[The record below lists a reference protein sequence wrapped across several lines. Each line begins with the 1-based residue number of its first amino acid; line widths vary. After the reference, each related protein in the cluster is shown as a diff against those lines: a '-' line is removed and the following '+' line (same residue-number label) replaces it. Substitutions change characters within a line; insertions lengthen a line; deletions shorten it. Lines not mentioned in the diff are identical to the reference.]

1 MRARRSAEQVRAAG
15 RRGAG
20 APPAEARLQIEGLSP
35 RRLGTVAMVV
45 LAVVLA
51 VFGVKES
58 VRAWQMRRD
67 MRAVERELS
76 TLRAQQADL
85 AKTVDRLRTD
95 PHYIE
100 KLAREEMGMV
110 REGETVLKFPS
121 QNSPGTP
128 R

>member
-1 MRARRSAEQVRAAG
+1 MRAPRVDVEK
-15 RRGAG
+15 
-20 APPAEARLQIEGLSP
+20 LSP
-35 RRLGTVAMVV
+35 KRLGTIAMVA
-45 LAVVLA
+45 LAVGLA

-67 MRAVERELS
+67 MHAVEREVQ
-76 TLRAQQADL
+76 TLRAKQEQL
-85 AKTVDRLRTD
+85 TRTVDRLRND
-95 PHYIE
+95 PLYIE

-121 QNSPGTP
+121 QTSPSTP

>member
-1 MRARRSAEQVRAAG
+1 VSPRRAGAALKDRSAALLSAAG
-15 RRGAG
+15 R
-20 APPAEARLQIEGLSP
+20 LNP
-35 RRLGTVAMVV
+35 RRLGIAAMVV
-45 LAVVLA
+45 LAVGLA

-58 VRAWQMRRD
+58 VRAWQIRRE
-67 MRAVERELS
+67 MAKVQRELTTLRARQSELTKAVER
-76 TLRAQQADL
+76 LRS
-85 AKTVDRLRTD
+85 D

-121 QNSPGTP
+121 PASPTP

>member
-1 MRARRSAEQVRAAG
+1 MRARRVEDQ
-15 RRGAG
+15 
-20 APPAEARLQIEGLSP
+20 GLSP
-35 RRLGTVAMVV
+35 QRLGTILMVV
-45 LAVVLA
+45 LAVGLA

-67 MRAVERELS
+67 MQTVERELGA
-76 TLRAQQADL
+76 LRAKQAEL
-85 AKTVDRLRTD
+85 TRTVDRLRND
-95 PHYIE
+95 PLYIE

-121 QNSPGTP
+121 QGAAGP

>member
-1 MRARRSAEQVRAAG
+1 VRA
-15 RRGAG
+15 
-20 APPAEARLQIEGLSP
+20 PRLDVDALSP
-35 RRLGTVAMVV
+35 QKLGTVAMVV
-45 LAVVLA
+45 LAVGLA

-67 MRAVERELS
+67 MHGVEREVQA
-76 TLRAQQADL
+76 LRTKQAEL
-85 AKTVDRLRTD
+85 TRTVDRLRND
-95 PHYIE
+95 PLYIE

-121 QNSPGTP
+121 QPT

>member
-1 MRARRSAEQVRAAG
+1 VRV
-15 RRGAG
+15 
-20 APPAEARLQIEGLSP
+20 PRLDVDAVSP
-35 RRLGTVAMVV
+35 QKLGSVAMVV
-45 LAVVLA
+45 LAVGLA

-67 MRAVERELS
+67 MHVVEREVQA
-76 TLRAQQADL
+76 LRTKQAEL
-85 AKTVDRLRTD
+85 TRTVDRLRND
-95 PHYIE
+95 PLYIE

-121 QNSPGTP
+121 QPT

>member
-1 MRARRSAEQVRAAG
+1 MKPRRAAD
-15 RRGAG
+15 R
-20 APPAEARLQIEGLSP
+20 GLSP
-35 RRLGTVAMVV
+35 QRLGTVAMVA
-45 LAVVLA
+45 LAVGLA

-67 MRAVERELS
+67 MQTVERDLT
-76 TLRAQQADL
+76 TLRAQQEQL
-85 AKTVDRLRTD
+85 ARTVDRLRHD
-95 PHYIE
+95 PLYIE

-121 QNSPGTP
+121 QSSSTNN

>member
-1 MRARRSAEQVRAAG
+1 MRAPRVEL
-15 RRGAG
+15 
-20 APPAEARLQIEGLSP
+20 EALSP
-35 RRLGTVAMVV
+35 QKLGSIAMVA
-45 LAVVLA
+45 LAVGLA

-67 MRAVERELS
+67 MHTAEREVE
-76 TLRAQQADL
+76 TLRAKQAEL
-85 AKTVDRLRTD
+85 ARTIERLRND
-95 PHYIE
+95 PLYIE

-121 QNSPGTP
+121 QSSPNAA

>member
-1 MRARRSAEQVRAAG
+1 
-15 RRGAG
+15 
-20 APPAEARLQIEGLSP
+20 
-35 RRLGTVAMVV
+35 MVV
-45 LAVVLA
+45 LAIGLA

-67 MRAVERELS
+67 MQTVERDLT
-76 TLRAQQADL
+76 TLRAQQEQL
-85 AKTVDRLRTD
+85 ARTVDRLRND
-95 PHYIE
+95 PLYIE

-121 QNSPGTP
+121 QSSPPNP

>member
-1 MRARRSAEQVRAAG
+1 VRG
-15 RRGAG
+15 PRVD
-20 APPAEARLQIEGLSP
+20 LDKLSP
-35 RRLGTVAMVV
+35 QRLGAIAMVV
-45 LAVVLA
+45 LAVGLA

-67 MRAVERELS
+67 MRAVEREVQA
-76 TLRAQQADL
+76 LRARQAEL
-85 AKTVDRLRTD
+85 THTVDRLRND
-95 PHYIE
+95 PLYVE

-121 QNSPGTP
+121 QTSPGLP

>member
-1 MRARRSAEQVRAAG
+1 VRARRADVQ
-15 RRGAG
+15 
-20 APPAEARLQIEGLSP
+20 GLSP
-35 RRLGTVAMVV
+35 QRLGTIAMVV
-45 LAVVLA
+45 LAAGLA

-67 MRAVERELS
+67 MHAVEREVQ
-76 TLRAQQADL
+76 TLRAKQEQL
-85 AKTVDRLRTD
+85 TRTVDRLRND
-95 PHYIE
+95 PLYIE

-121 QNSPGTP
+121 QTLPPTSPQIP

>member
-1 MRARRSAEQVRAAG
+1 VRTRRID
-15 RRGAG
+15 
-20 APPAEARLQIEGLSP
+20 LQGLSP
-35 RRLGTVAMVV
+35 KRLGTIAMVV
-45 LAVVLA
+45 LAVGLA

-67 MRAVERELS
+67 MHAVEREVQA
-76 TLRAQQADL
+76 LRAKQEQL
-85 AKTVDRLRTD
+85 TRSVDRLRND
-95 PHYIE
+95 PLYIE

-121 QNSPGTP
+121 QTA

>member
-1 MRARRSAEQVRAAG
+1 MRAPRVDVQT
-15 RRGAG
+15 
-20 APPAEARLQIEGLSP
+20 LSP
-35 RRLGTVAMVV
+35 KRLGTIAMVA

-67 MRAVERELS
+67 MHAVERDVQARRSKEAEL
-76 TLRAQQADL
+76 TR
-85 AKTVDRLRTD
+85 TVDRLRND
-95 PHYIE
+95 PLYIE

-110 REGETVLKFPS
+110 REGETVLKFSSQTSPS
-121 QNSPGTP
+121 TP

>member
-1 MRARRSAEQVRAAG
+1 VRARRID
-15 RRGAG
+15 
-20 APPAEARLQIEGLSP
+20 LQGLSP
-35 RRLGTVAMVV
+35 KRLGTIAMVV
-45 LAVVLA
+45 LAVGLA

-67 MRAVERELS
+67 MHAVEREVQA
-76 TLRAQQADL
+76 LRAKQEQL
-85 AKTVDRLRTD
+85 TRSVDRLRND
-95 PHYIE
+95 PLYIE

-121 QNSPGTP
+121 QN

>member
-1 MRARRSAEQVRAAG
+1 VRARRIG
-15 RRGAG
+15 
-20 APPAEARLQIEGLSP
+20 LQGLSP
-35 RRLGTVAMVV
+35 KRLGTIAMVV
-45 LAVVLA
+45 LAVGLA

-67 MRAVERELS
+67 MHAVEREVQA
-76 TLRAQQADL
+76 LRAKQEQL
-85 AKTVDRLRTD
+85 TRSVDRLRND
-95 PHYIE
+95 PLYIE

-121 QNSPGTP
+121 QTA

>member
-1 MRARRSAEQVRAAG
+1 MRPRRADDR
-15 RRGAG
+15 
-20 APPAEARLQIEGLSP
+20 GLSP
-35 RRLGTVAMVV
+35 QRLGTVAMVA
-45 LAVVLA
+45 LAIGLA

-67 MRAVERELS
+67 MQTVERDLT
-76 TLRAQQADL
+76 TLRSQQEQL
-85 AKTVDRLRTD
+85 SRTVDRLRTD
-95 PHYIE
+95 PLYIE

-121 QNSPGTP
+121 QNSSNP

>member
-1 MRARRSAEQVRAAG
+1 MSARR
-15 RRGAG
+15 AG
-20 APPAEARLQIEGLSP
+20 ARDLSP
-35 RRLGTVAMVV
+35 QRVGIVAMVV
-45 LAVVLA
+45 LAAGLA

-67 MRAVERELS
+67 MAIVERELT
-76 TLRAQQADL
+76 TLRARQAEL
-85 AKTVDRLRTD
+85 SRTVDRLRHD
-95 PHYIE
+95 PLYIE

-121 QNSPGTP
+121 QSSPPNP

>member
-1 MRARRSAEQVRAAG
+1 MKARRID
-15 RRGAG
+15 
-20 APPAEARLQIEGLSP
+20 LQKLSP
-35 RRLGTVAMVV
+35 QRLGTIAMVA
-45 LAVVLA
+45 LAVGLA

-67 MRAVERELS
+67 MHAVEREVQA
-76 TLRAQQADL
+76 LRAKQEQL
-85 AKTVDRLRTD
+85 THTVDRLRND
-95 PHYIE
+95 PLYIE

-121 QNSPGTP
+121 QN

>member
-1 MRARRSAEQVRAAG
+1 VKARRSA
-15 RRGAG
+15 
-20 APPAEARLQIEGLSP
+20 ARLPIEGLSP
-35 RRLGTVAMVV
+35 RRLGIVAMIM

-67 MRAVERELS
+67 MRAVERELT
-76 TLRAQQADL
+76 TLRGQQTDL
-85 AKTVDRLRTD
+85 AKTVERLRND
-95 PHYIE
+95 PLYIE

-121 QNSPGTP
+121 QGAAGS

>member
-1 MRARRSAEQVRAAG
+1 
-15 RRGAG
+15 
-20 APPAEARLQIEGLSP
+20 
-35 RRLGTVAMVV
+35 MVV
-45 LAVVLA
+45 LAIGLA

-67 MRAVERELS
+67 MQTVERDLT
-76 TLRAQQADL
+76 TLRSQQEQL
-85 AKTVDRLRTD
+85 SRTVDRLRTD
-95 PHYIE
+95 PLYIE

-121 QNSPGTP
+121 QGSRGP

>member
-1 MRARRSAEQVRAAG
+1 
-15 RRGAG
+15 
-20 APPAEARLQIEGLSP
+20 
-35 RRLGTVAMVV
+35 MVV
-45 LAVVLA
+45 LAIGLA

-67 MRAVERELS
+67 MQTVERDLT
-76 TLRAQQADL
+76 TLRAQQEQL
-85 AKTVDRLRTD
+85 ARTVDRLRND
-95 PHYIE
+95 PLYIE

-121 QNSPGTP
+121 QNSSSP

>member
-1 MRARRSAEQVRAAG
+1 VRAP
-15 RRGAG
+15 RVDV
-20 APPAEARLQIEGLSP
+20 EKLSP
-35 RRLGTVAMVV
+35 KRLGTVAMVA
-45 LAVVLA
+45 LAVGLA

-67 MRAVERELS
+67 MHAVEREVQ
-76 TLRAQQADL
+76 TLRAKQEQL
-85 AKTVDRLRTD
+85 TRTVDRLRND
-95 PHYIE
+95 PLYIE

-121 QNSPGTP
+121 QA

>member
-1 MRARRSAEQVRAAG
+1 VSARRADEER
-15 RRGAG
+15 
-20 APPAEARLQIEGLSP
+20 LSP
-35 RRLGTVAMVV
+35 QRLGIVAMVA
-45 LAVVLA
+45 LAVGLA

-67 MRAVERELS
+67 MHSVERDLT
-76 TLRAQQADL
+76 TLRAQQAEL
-85 AKTVDRLRTD
+85 ARTVDRLRND
-95 PHYIE
+95 PLYIE

-121 QNSPGTP
+121 QGSANP

>member
-1 MRARRSAEQVRAAG
+1 VRAP
-15 RRGAG
+15 RVD
-20 APPAEARLQIEGLSP
+20 LDKLSP
-35 RRLGTVAMVV
+35 QRLGAIAMVT
-45 LAVVLA
+45 LAVGLA

-67 MRAVERELS
+67 VRAVEREMEA
-76 TLRAQQADL
+76 LRAKQAEL
-85 AKTVDRLRTD
+85 TRTVERLRND
-95 PHYIE
+95 PLYIE

-121 QNSPGTP
+121 QGSASP